1 MTGLKLEVRHAC
13 SGSGSGHSRVAS
25 GRVCVLV
32 QVLFGFA
39 IAFVFSVKWEVS
51 YLVEREKGEGFDRVW
66 GDILTRSVVDLGSMV
81 CDCLADENPASLD
94 KLRVR
99 DPSA

>member
-1 MTGLKLEVRHAC
+1 MCVGTSSLWFCYCFCFFSKM
-13 SGSGSGHSRVAS
+13 GSE
-25 GRVCVLV
+25 
-32 QVLFGFA
+32 LFG
-39 IAFVFSVKWEVS
+39 
-51 YLVEREKGEGFDRVW
+51 REGEGFDRVW

-99 DPSA
+99 DSSA